1 VAVCTKGDQVVLLI
15 FSGVTPKCLVVY
27 FEVCSGSTE
36 LAAPAIAAQDTLTR
50 LLVFCSFE
58 SDRHS
63 FLQKFTHS
71 LFPLTL

>member
-1 VAVCTKGDQVVLLI
+1 VAVCTKGDQIICVILPR
-15 FSGVTPKCLVVY
+15 VTPKCLVVY
-27 FEVCSGSTE
+27 FEVCSGPTE

-58 SDRHS
+58 SDRHLL
-63 FLQKFTHS
+63 LQKFTHS